1 MGIHRC
7 PIDAIRLDVAPLAV
21 LAARVQRHLGALTHQ
36 QHIGI
41 TRLSASTLVMPI
53 LHGVTIFQPCPA
65 RLPQRVKAAVDLL
78 GHLGLRRSVQIG
90 AITFQLLRE
99 STYHL
104 VGTQAMRLQIGAT
117 TYQRVL
123 VLRRLRVLTPL
134 EMPHHGAQIYQPPPA
149 KTRHI
154 VLGLLQVL
162 AQRGLVI
169 RAVLI
174 PDGSPRPHGVQTFLL
189 LQEATHRSALA
200 QRVLPT
206 VTIFQLRIE
215 AMLLNVLGRATRSHL
230 GATTFPQQVVQ
241 TRLIVQVLVPPLRL
255 IGATPFQLRA
265 VHTLPIAS
273 MRASVWPNGVTVF
286 QLLIELSIRHVLE
299 QELQPCR
306 LKSRSWFAV

>member
-1 MGIHRC
+1 MK
-7 PIDAIRLDVAPLAV
+7 
-21 LAARVQRHLGALTHQ
+21 
-36 QHIGI
+36 
-41 TRLSASTLVMPI
+41 I

-65 RLPQRVKAAVDLL
+65 RLPQRVKAPADLL

-104 VGTQAMRLQIGAT
+104 VRTQAMRLQIGAT
-117 TYQRVL
+117 TYQRVP
-123 VLRRLRVLTPL
+123 VMRRLRVLTLL

-162 AQRGLVI
+162 AQRGLVT

-174 PDGSPRPHGVQTFLL
+174 QDGSPRPHGVQTFLL
-189 LQEATHRSALA
+189 LQEATHRNALV

-215 AMLLNVLGRATRSHL
+215 PTLLNVLGRATQSHL
-230 GATTFPQQVVQ
+230 GATTFPQQVV
-241 TRLIVQVLVPPLRL
+241 
-255 IGATPFQLRA
+255 
-265 VHTLPIAS
+265 H
-273 MRASVWPNGVTVF
+273 
-286 QLLIELSIRHVLE
+286 
-299 QELQPCR
+299 
-306 LKSRSWFAV
+306 

>member
-1 MGIHRC
+1 MG
-7 PIDAIRLDVAPLAV
+7 
-21 LAARVQRHLGALTHQ
+21 
-36 QHIGI
+36 
-41 TRLSASTLVMPI
+41 
-53 LHGVTIFQPCPA
+53 
-65 RLPQRVKAAVDLL
+65 
-78 GHLGLRRSVQIG
+78 
-90 AITFQLLRE
+90 
-99 STYHL
+99 
-104 VGTQAMRLQIGAT
+104 
-117 TYQRVL
+117 
-123 VLRRLRVLTPL
+123 

-174 PDGSPRPHGVQTFLL
+174 PDGSPRPHDVQTFLL

-206 VTIFQLRIE
+206 
-215 AMLLNVLGRATRSHL
+215 
-230 GATTFPQQVVQ
+230 ATTFPRQVVQ

-265 VHTLPIAS
+265 VHTLLIAS

-286 QLLIELSIRHVLE
+286 PLLIELSIRHVLE